1 MAVDRDKVTRNAL
14 RFIQKGQYA
23 RAIEEYRKL
32 LSADPGDIRVRLRLV
47 DLYGRAG
54 RRDEAVQESHRV
66 AEAYADQGFYL
77 KAIAVYKQALRHAP
91 DDPALWRA
99 MGEMYAKQGLVGDA
113 LNAFKRGV
121 DVLRRQ
127 GDTAQAQELL
137 TRMEQM
143 APDNAAIKVHLAEL
157 YLDEAR
163 YDAFEEALSKLVL
176 QLRGEGRN
184 RKLLH
189 IVEGFYERSGHHP
202 AVRRRLAELY
212 VDLGEEEKA
221 VGVIREGLAEDPE
234 DRELRL
240 LGLRAHLVLGN
251 LEEARR
257 MALDLHEQDPDDLFL
272 LEQLAAIAQ
281 ARGDTAE
288 LVHAYRTM
296 AKVYG
301 RRGIPDKE
309 ERCYRKVLELVP
321 DDAEA
326 RLAQG
331 EVLVGA
337 EPEPR
342 GGEPAQA
349 PLPGA
354 PGRPGAPDPLEEGLV
369 EAELYLKYG
378 MEDKAEEKLREL
390 ADRAPARMDLHR
402 RLRDLYQ
409 RRGDRPAWV
418 REQLRIAELLLRE
431 GRENEALRAY
441 ESILEVDPDQADARQ
456 AIRQLKPGA
465 LEPEAVPIE
474 IEIDGAAVEFVG
486 EGEGERAVRT
496 GREEP
501 AGPAAGSL
509 EEALAEA
516 EFYEA
521 QGRTEE
527 AVTRLLEARERFPG
541 SPVLEARLV
550 RLGWEPPPAPEE
562 EGFIDLQGEVLDD
575 VAAPVG
581 GPAGFEDFEV
591 SELDDIVQEFKSGIA
606 EKLDEGD
613 YETHYN
619 LGMAYR
625 EMGLVEDALQE
636 FRVAARSQEKARDAY
651 TAMALVYREQ
661 GNRADARAALKMAL
675 AAPSNTPEDRA
686 AILYELG
693 DLAEEE
699 GDFEG
704 SLGLFERAARERP
717 GFRDVESRIR
727 RLRTLEGG

>member
-1 MAVDRDKVTRNAL
+1 MAIDRDKVTRNAL
-14 RFIQKGQYA
+14 RFIQKGQYD
-23 RAIEEYRKL
+23 RAIEEYKKL

-91 DDPALWRA
+91 DDPALWRS

-157 YLDEAR
+157 HLDEGR
-163 YDAFEEALSKLVL
+163 YDAFEDELSKLVL

-221 VGVIREGLAEDPE
+221 VEVIREGLAEEPE

-288 LVHAYRTM
+288 LVGAYRAM

-301 RRGIPDKE
+301 RRGIADKE
-309 ERCYRKVLELVP
+309 EHCYRKVLELVP

-326 RLAQG
+326 RLALG
-331 EVLVGA
+331 EVLVET
-337 EPEPR
+337 EPGPPEAPSP
-342 GGEPAQA
+342 GEA
-349 PLPGA
+349 
-354 PGRPGAPDPLEEGLV
+354 GRPGAPDPLEEGMV

-378 MEDKAEEKLREL
+378 MEDKAEEKLRDL
-390 ADRAPARMDLHR
+390 AARAPGRVDLHR
-402 RLRDLYQ
+402 KLRDLYQ

-418 REQLRIAELLLRE
+418 REQLRIAEFLLRE

-441 ESILEVDPDQADARQ
+441 ESILEVDPGHAEARQ
-456 AIRQLKPGA
+456 AIRHLKPGA
-465 LEPEAVPIE
+465 PEPDAVPIE
-474 IEIDGAAVEFVG
+474 IEIDGAAVEFVD
-486 EGEGERAVRT
+486 EGEGERAVRR

-501 AGPAAGSL
+501 DRPAAGSL
-509 EEALAEA
+509 EEVLAEA
-516 EFYEA
+516 DFYEA
-521 QGRTEE
+521 QGRTED
-527 AVTRLLEARERFPG
+527 AMTRLLEARERFPG
-541 SPVLEARLV
+541 SAVVEARLV
-550 RLGWEPPPAPEE
+550 RLGWEAPAAPQEE
-562 EGFIDLQGEVLDD
+562 EFVDLQGEVLDD
-575 VAAPVG
+575 VG
-581 GPAGFEDFEV
+581 GSVEGLQGFEDFEV

-636 FRVAARSQEKARDAY
+636 FRVAARSPEKARDAY

-661 GNRADARAALKMAL
+661 GNRTDARAALKMAL
-675 AAPSNTPEDRA
+675 AVPSNTPEDRA

-704 SLGLFERAARERP
+704 SLGCFEKAARELP

-727 RLRTLEGG
+727 RLKTLEGG

>member
-1 MAVDRDKVTRNAL
+1 MAIDRDKVTRNAL

-23 RAIEEYRKL
+23 RAIEEYKKL

-91 DDPALWRA
+91 DDPALWRS

-127 GDTAQAQELL
+127 GDAAQAQELL

-163 YDAFEEALSKLVL
+163 YDAFEEELSKLVL

-221 VGVIREGLAEDPE
+221 VEVIREGLAEDPE

-288 LVHAYRTM
+288 MVHAYRTM

-301 RRGIPDKE
+301 RRGIADKE
-309 ERCYRKVLELVP
+309 EHCYRKVLELVP

-326 RLAQG
+326 RLALG
-331 EVLVGA
+331 EVLVEPGPEPGPA
-337 EPEPR
+337 EPPEAPPP
-342 GGEPAQA
+342 GET
-349 PLPGA
+349 
-354 PGRPGAPDPLEEGLV
+354 GRPGGPDPLEEGLV

-378 MEDKAEEKLREL
+378 MEDRAEEKLRDL
-390 ADRAPARMDLHR
+390 VARAPGRIDLHR
-402 RLRDLYQ
+402 KLRDLYQ
-409 RRGDRPAWV
+409 RRGERPAWV

-441 ESILEVDPDQADARQ
+441 ESILEVDPGHAEARD
-456 AIRQLKPGA
+456 AIRHLKPGA
-465 LEPEAVPIE
+465 LEPETVPIE
-474 IEIDGAAVEFVG
+474 IEIDGAAVEFVD
-486 EGEGERAVRT
+486 EGEGERAVRR

-501 AGPAAGSL
+501 DRPAAGSL

-516 EFYEA
+516 DFYEA
-521 QGRTEE
+521 QGRTED
-527 AVTRLLEARERFPG
+527 AVVRLLEARERFPG
-541 SPVLEARLV
+541 SAVVEARLA
-550 RLGWEPPPAPEE
+550 RLGWEPPPAGED

-575 VAAPVG
+575 VGASAEG
-581 GPAGFEDFEV
+581 LQGFEDFEV

-636 FRVAARSQEKARDAY
+636 FQVASRSPEKARDAY

-675 AAPSNTPEDRA
+675 AVPSNTPEDRA

-704 SLGLFERAARERP
+704 SLAYFEKAARERP
-717 GFRDVESRIR
+717 AFRDVESRIR
-727 RLRTLEGG
+727 RLKTLEGG